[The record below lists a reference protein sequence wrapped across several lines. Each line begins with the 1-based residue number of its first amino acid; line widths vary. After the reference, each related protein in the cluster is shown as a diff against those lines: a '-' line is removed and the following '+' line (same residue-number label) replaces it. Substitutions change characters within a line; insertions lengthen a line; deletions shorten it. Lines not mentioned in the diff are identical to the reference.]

1 MDPNA
6 TASPSDKFLGAFP
19 PSKPETAA
27 SLADEL
33 TEDDVFWT
41 AHSSDHQNHPS
52 TSSSPI
58 RHRHRHVSRP
68 DSFGILAALPAAEP
82 DRARSVFFN
91 HKASASASAS
101 ASVSSSSSS
110 SPSRMIPMIP
120 RKAHADRHQSAPVN
134 VPMMTEAMRR
144 RRRSLRFDVV
154 YDDEDEK
161 EGDGDGDGEMMLP
174 PHEVVSSRRSPR
186 VACSVLEGAGRTLK
200 GRDLRQVR
208 NAVWRKT
215 GFLD

>member
-19 PSKPETAA
+19 PSKPETAAPA

-58 RHRHRHVSRP
+58 RHRHVSRP

-91 HKASASASAS
+91 HKASASAS
-101 ASVSSSSSS
+101 VSSSSSS

-120 RKAHADRHQSAPVN
+120 KKAHVDRHQSAPVN